1 MTDVKNGLLGVNRDA
16 FLKLMSVFDY
26 KDENKLKKEKN
37 KQNKIEE
44 KNVKKEKNK

>member
-16 FLKLMSVFDY
+16 FLKLIIVFDY

-37 KQNKIEE
+37 QQNKIEE
-44 KNVKKEKNK
+44 KNVKKEKK